1 MNRQK
6 TGHRSHHKLA
16 FKLSV
21 LVLLMFGF
29 GFALVP
35 LYNAVCRLTGING
48 RGVEITSAA
57 YAGNVDT
64 SRTVLVQF
72 VTTTSTNLPFEFRP
86 IIGSMRVHPGELY
99 GVSFY
104 AGNHSSGPVEAQ
116 AVASYAPGRAAKYV
130 HKTECFCFTHETFA
144 PHETR
149 QMPVKFYLDP
159 ALPQDVNVVTI
170 SYTYFNI
177 TPDKNAVSA
186 QID

>member
-1 MNRQK
+1 MNRQN
-6 TGHRSHHKLA
+6 TGHRSHRKLA

-72 VTTTSTNLPFEFRP
+72 VTTTS
-86 IIGSMRVHPGELY
+86 
-99 GVSFY
+99 
-104 AGNHSSGPVEAQ
+104 
-116 AVASYAPGRAAKYV
+116 
-130 HKTECFCFTHETFA
+130 
-144 PHETR
+144 
-149 QMPVKFYLDP
+149 
-159 ALPQDVNVVTI
+159 
-170 SYTYFNI
+170 
-177 TPDKNAVSA
+177 
-186 QID
+186 